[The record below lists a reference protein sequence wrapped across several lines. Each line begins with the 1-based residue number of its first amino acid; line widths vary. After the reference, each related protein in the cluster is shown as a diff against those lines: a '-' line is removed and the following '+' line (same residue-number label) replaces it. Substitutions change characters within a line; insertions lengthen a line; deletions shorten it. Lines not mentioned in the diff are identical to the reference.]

1 MVMLVNSALFMMTF
15 FMKFRE
21 DLLGPSKKSVDEI
34 SRTAGL
40 DNYGIVGLQ
49 RQIMKGISYLFWYRL
64 NLTTVISCAYVLL
77 LVLYRA
83 R

>member
-1 MVMLVNSALFMMTF
+1 
-15 FMKFRE
+15 MKFRE

-49 RQIMKGISYLFWYRL
+49 QQIMKGISYLFWYRL
-64 NLTTVISCAYVLL
+64 NFTRVIIFA
-77 LVLYRA
+77 
-83 R
+83 